1 MRDISTQITA
11 GERSNAY
18 LGTGWGFP
26 PTFDRAS
33 KGVKLVNAEDD
44 IRQSL
49 EILLSTNLGERVMQ
63 PTYGCNLHD
72 LLFETFS
79 PTVASSI
86 KEIIRIAI
94 LYHEPRILINQLDL
108 HMDAQIAGVIYITV
122 DYTII
127 STNSRFNFVYPF
139 YLQEASGNLLAVP
152 PETAEFPVPQNLSAI
167 AEPSR

>member
-1 MRDISTQITA
+1 MSDVFISVAA
-11 GERSNAY
+11 GERSDAY

-26 PTFDRAS
+26 PTFDPAV
-33 KGVKLVNAEDD
+33 KGVQLVSAEDD

-72 LLFETFS
+72 LLFEPFS

-94 LYHEPRILINQLDL
+94 LYHEPRILLNQLDL
-108 HMDAQIAGVIYITV
+108 QLDDQIQGVIYITL

-139 YLQEASGNLLAVP
+139 YLLEASGNLLAVP
-152 PETAEFPVPQNLSAI
+152 PATTEFPVAPKVSAI
-167 AEPSR
+167 ADSST